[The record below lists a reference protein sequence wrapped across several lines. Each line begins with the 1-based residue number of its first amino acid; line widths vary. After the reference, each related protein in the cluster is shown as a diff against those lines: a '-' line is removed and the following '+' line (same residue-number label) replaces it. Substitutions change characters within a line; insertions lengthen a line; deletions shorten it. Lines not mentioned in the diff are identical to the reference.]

1 MISFDG
7 LWFWC
12 RDTLKTGDFS
22 PLSEMA
28 AILHPLLL
36 VNSLLAL
43 KLGCNGDLAVKK
55 AKREGLGGNFTSS
68 V

>member
-1 MISFDG
+1 MTSFDG
-7 LWFWC
+7 LLSWC
-12 RDTLKTGDFS
+12 PDTLKTGDFF

-43 KLGCNGDLAVKK
+43 KLGRNGDLAVK
-55 AKREGLGGNFTSS
+55 RRNVRG
-68 V
+68 